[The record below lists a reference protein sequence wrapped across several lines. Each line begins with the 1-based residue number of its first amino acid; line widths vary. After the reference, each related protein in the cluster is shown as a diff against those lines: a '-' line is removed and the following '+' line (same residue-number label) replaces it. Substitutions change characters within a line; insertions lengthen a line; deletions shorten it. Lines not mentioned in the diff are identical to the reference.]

1 MQAEM
6 KAALAAY
13 LRAIPD
19 SADKAEGIRLGE
31 AIAAK
36 ILEARAHDGSE
47 APDIIGRG
55 RRAVSMCRRLPR
67 WRRNGR
73 A

>member
-1 MQAEM
+1 MLAGVNPQMQAEM

-36 ILEARAHDGSE
+36 ILERARA
-47 APDIIGRG
+47 
-55 RRAVSMCRRLPR
+55 
-67 WRRNGR
+67 
-73 A
+73 